1 MRKERMRKGHREC
14 RWLHGTAAS
23 RGGMGDAHSAG
34 PFNKHAELGHDQD
47 PLRERAHVLL
57 TGAARDAKSGLYHI
71 PISIGM

>member
-34 PFNKHAELGHDQD
+34 PFNMHAELEPDQG
-47 PLRERAHVLL
+47 LCASAHVPL
-57 TGAARDAKSGLYHI
+57 TGADIDAKSGLYHI
-71 PISIGM
+71 PISIGI